1 MPQPLLLG
9 LFVVPGVVIGALAAH
24 LAEAV
29 MAHRRLAAP
38 VCPYCTTPYPPLQWS
53 ALLALITRQWR
64 CQTCNQRLRLPR
76 LLAELF
82 LAAGFALLLARY
94 GLSWRVILAMAALI
108 PLAMILVTDMETRLI
123 PNKISLP
130 ALGAMLVISLAVGP
144 ALPFMASAAGQ
155 RWRGVAGALVG
166 FLVMRI
172 LVTLGVAVFGE
183 GALGEG
189 DITLAAYIGAVIGYP
204 LIFESLVLAFL
215 IGGVGAFLVLITQRG
230 GLRTAIPYGPFLI
243 LGCATTL
250 IWGPE
255 ILFWFLS

>member
-1 MPQPLLLG
+1 MSTSLLLLG
-9 LFVVPGVVIGALAAH
+9 LFAVLGLIVGAFVAH
-24 LAEAV
+24 IAEAV
-29 MAHRRLAAP
+29 MAHRRVTTP
-38 VCPYCTTPYPPLQWS
+38 VCPHCTTPYPPLQWS
-53 ALLALITRQWR
+53 ALLALITGRWR
-64 CQTCNQRLRLPR
+64 CQSCAEHLRLPR

-82 LAAGFALLLARY
+82 LAASWTLLLARY

-108 PLAMILVTDMETRLI
+108 PLAMILVTDMETRMI
-123 PNKISLP
+123 PNAISLP
-130 ALGAMLVISLAVGP
+130 ALGAMLVVSVAAGP
-144 ALPFMASAAGQ
+144 ALPFATAPGQ
-155 RWRGVAGALVG
+155 WWRGLVGAFCG

-172 LVTLGVAVFGE
+172 LVTLGVVVFGE

-204 LIFESLVLAFL
+204 MIFEALVLAFL

-250 IWGPE
+250 IWGQE

>member
-1 MPQPLLLG
+1 MIG
-9 LFVVPGVVIGALAAH
+9 LAIGAFVAH

-29 MAHRRLAAP
+29 MAHRRFTAP
-38 VCPYCTTPYPPLQWS
+38 ACPHCTTPYSPLQWS
-53 ALLALITRQWR
+53 ALLALVTGRWR
-64 CQTCNQRLRLPR
+64 CQSCDEPLRLPR

-82 LAAGFALLLARY
+82 LGASFALLLARY
-94 GLSWRVILAMAALI
+94 GLSWRMILSMAALI

-123 PNKISLP
+123 PNAISLP
-130 ALGAMLVISLAVGP
+130 ALGVMLAVSLAVGP
-144 ALPFMASAAGQ
+144 ALPFVTSAAGQ
-155 RWRGVAGALVG
+155 RWRGFAGALVG

-204 LIFESLVLAFL
+204 LVFEALVLAFL

-243 LGCATTL
+243 LGCAMTL
-250 IWGPE
+250 IWGQE

>member
-1 MPQPLLLG
+1 MAASPLLLG
-9 LFVVPGVVIGALAAH
+9 VCAVLGVAIGAFAAH

-29 MAHRRLAAP
+29 MAHRRFTAP
-38 VCPYCTTPYPPLQWS
+38 ACPHCTTPYSPLQWS
-53 ALLALITRQWR
+53 ALLALVSGRWR
-64 CQTCNQRLRLPR
+64 CQSCNEPLRLPR

-82 LAAGFALLLARY
+82 LAASFALLLARY
-94 GLSWRVILAMAALI
+94 GLNWRVVLAMAALI

-123 PNKISLP
+123 PNAISLP
-130 ALGAMLVISLAVGP
+130 ALGAMLIVSLAAGP
-144 ALPFMASAAGQ
+144 ALPFASASGNW
-155 RWRGVAGALVG
+155 WRGLAGAFVG

-204 LIFESLVLAFL
+204 LIFEALVLAFL
-215 IGGVGAFLVLITQRG
+215 IGGVGAFLVLVTQRG

>member
-1 MPQPLLLG
+1 MPQPLFLG
-9 LFVVPGVVIGALAAH
+9 LFAVLGVVIGALTAH

-29 MAHRRLAAP
+29 MAHRRFTAP
-38 VCPYCTTPYPPLQWS
+38 ACPHCTTAYSPLQWS
-53 ALLALITRQWR
+53 ALLALVTGRWR
-64 CQTCNQRLRLPR
+64 CQSCGKGLRLPR

-82 LAAGFALLLARY
+82 LGASFALLLARY

-108 PLAMILVTDMETRLI
+108 PLAMILVTDIETRLI

-130 ALGAMLVISLAVGP
+130 ALGVMLVVSVAVGP
-144 ALPFMASAAGQ
+144 ALPFASASGNW
-155 RWRGVAGALVG
+155 WRGIAGALIG

-189 DITLAAYIGAVIGYP
+189 DITLAAYIGAIVGYP
-204 LIFESLVLAFL
+204 LIFEALVLAFL
-215 IGGVGAFLVLITQRG
+215 IGGVGAFVVLITQHG

-243 LGCATTL
+243 LGCATTI
-250 IWGPE
+250 IWGQE